1 MFSNNDDILKI
12 RFYYEPK
19 PYWQYWFNESPYLI
33 LDIFGNFILN
43 KYNILCVF
51 DDRKSVVEMWKKL
64 GLYVFDCNYRGVD
77 F

>member
-1 MFSNNDDILKI
+1 MRSSGDFRKDTIIKEELYNKH
-12 RFYYEPK
+12 
-19 PYWQYWFNESPYLI
+19 
-33 LDIFGNFILN
+33 ILN